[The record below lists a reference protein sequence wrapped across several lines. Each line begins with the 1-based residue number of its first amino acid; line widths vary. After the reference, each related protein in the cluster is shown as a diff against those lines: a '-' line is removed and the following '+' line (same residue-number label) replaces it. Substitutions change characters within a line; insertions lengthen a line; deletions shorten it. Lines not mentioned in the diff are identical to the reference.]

1 MQLKNKY
8 MKCFSKDKS
17 IELQNAGFVF
27 LYESNGV
34 YYFENNSNL
43 CKQFSNNDLLKDTKT
58 SMTINF

>member
-8 MKCFSKDKS
+8 IKCFSQDKS
-17 IELQNAGFVF
+17 NELKNAGFVF
-27 LYESNGV
+27 LYERNGV

-43 CKQFSNNDLLKDTKT
+43 CKQFSKNDLLKNTKT